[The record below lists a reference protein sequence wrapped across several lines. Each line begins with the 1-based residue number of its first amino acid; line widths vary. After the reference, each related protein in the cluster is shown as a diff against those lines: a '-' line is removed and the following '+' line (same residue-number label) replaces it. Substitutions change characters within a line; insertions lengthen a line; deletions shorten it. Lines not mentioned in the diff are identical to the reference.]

1 MSCEPA
7 SRRVAT
13 ASLPERSR
21 GETNRAHSAWW
32 LVPVPLCVVMAGAF
46 VLRLGVNVPFYDEW
60 HLPAL
65 LQKADTGTLGWADL
79 AQQHNEHRIVVPRLV
94 MVGLA
99 RLTSWNVK
107 AQMLFTAVHLSLLLL
122 LLYVQA
128 AKDYGFSWGRAPAW
142 FAWIPLLVL
151 NWRQYEN
158 LTWGFQIGLTLPL
171 TACSI
176 AFFLLVRAAEAR
188 TTATW
193 AATFVPAVLAGAGA
207 SFSGPMGLLSWP
219 LGLGLLMG
227 VPWRSRRRE
236 RSVLAWAVAGAA
248 AVWLYF
254 HDYHSP
260 SHHSALAGA
269 SGLQVT
275 RFLFSL
281 LGAWATTAPGLAL
294 VAGVLLFAAM
304 AGALTALA
312 VGSRLRARLF
322 WVAAAA
328 MSLGTLG
335 MVAWGRAGSPELATR
350 SAYTTYSLF
359 FVAAALPLVVES
371 LGRSMRR
378 IAVMAASLALGLG
391 VANGYVIGWRT
402 ASANRAALLNLREA
416 LRDHCNRPN
425 GDLAPLYENVGVI
438 RSQIPYLERRRYSVF
453 AAESD
458 ATCRVRPAVALATY
472 RPGTV
477 ISFGIGGDAR
487 LYQGPGWSLPEEG
500 FTWTDGPQATLRLLL
515 DGPPRDATLA
525 FTVPIAN
532 TEPGRLDRQRVV
544 VSVNAALVGT
554 VLVPGAGHYTLAVP
568 GRLLREGENVLVL
581 DLPDA
586 RLPATGGRR
595 LAVAL
600 HTMQLGW
607 AEP

>member
-1 MSCEPA
+1 M
-7 SRRVAT
+7 V
-13 ASLPERSR
+13 
-21 GETNRAHSAWW
+21 
-32 LVPVPLCVVMAGAF
+32 GAF
-46 VLRLGVNVPFYDEW
+46 VVRLGVDVPFYDEW

-65 LQKADTGTLGWADL
+65 LQKADTGALGWADL

-94 MVGLA
+94 MIGLA

-107 AQMLFTAVHLSLLLL
+107 AQMLFTAIHLSLLLL

-128 AKDYGFSWGRAPAW
+128 AKDHGFSWGRAPAW
-142 FAWIPLLVL
+142 FVWIPLLVL

-188 TTATW
+188 TAAKW
-193 AATFVPAVLAGAGA
+193 AATFVPAILAGAGA

-227 VPWRSRRRE
+227 VPWPSGRRG

-254 HDYHSP
+254 HDYHNP
-260 SHHSALAGA
+260 SHHAGLAGA
-269 SGLQVT
+269 SGLQVA

-294 VAGVLLFAAM
+294 VAGVLLFGAA
-304 AGALTALA
+304 AGAITALA
-312 VGSRLRARLF
+312 GSRLRARLF

-359 FVAAALPLVVES
+359 FVASALPLVVES
-371 LGRSMRR
+371 LGRSLRR
-378 IAVMAASLALGLG
+378 TAVIAASCALGFG
-391 VANGYVIGWRT
+391 VANGYAIGWRT

-438 RSQIPYLERRRYSVF
+438 RAQIPYLERRRYSVF
-453 AAESD
+453 AAGPD
-458 ATCRVRPAVALATY
+458 TCRIRHPVALPTY

-477 ISFGIGGDAR
+477 ISFGIGGDAH

-515 DGPPRDATLA
+515 DGPARDATLA

-544 VSVNAALVGT
+544 VSVNAAQVGT

-568 GRLLREGENVLVL
+568 GRLLREGENLLAL

-586 RLPATGGRR
+586 RSPAAGGRR